1 MDIRQLRYFVAVV
14 DAQSITAAAQEL
26 HVVQSAISHQMANLE
41 AELGAALLTRSHGG
55 VLATE
60 AGQLLYRHA
69 QAALKNIES
78 ARQAVASVGTEV
90 RGGAAIGIP
99 NSTVPLIALP
109 LLQNVRARFPLVEI
123 SIFEGLSSMHRDLL
137 ANGRLDLAIL
147 FESVAPPGME
157 LTPLISERLHFVCAD
172 ARAREAYAGLDA
184 IRLQEVSKWPLLL
197 PPRPNG
203 IRVILERE
211 FQRAG
216 LELQLSANLSGLQTI
231 WSAVRAGLG
240 GTVMMAANVEPAQ
253 VSGVLVLPIHDPE
266 IERPA
271 GIVQLANLPLT
282 QAASE
287 LKKLVTQIVRELV
300 AAGDW
305 PGASL
310 IAASDA

>member
-14 DAQSITAAAQEL
+14 DARSITAAAQQL

-55 VLATE
+55 VRATE

-69 QAALKNIES
+69 QAALKNIEA
-78 ARQAVASVGTEV
+78 ARQAIASLGTEV
-90 RGGAAIGIP
+90 RGAAAIGIP

-109 LLQNVRARFPLVEI
+109 LLQRARERFPLVEI

-137 ANGRLDLAIL
+137 ANGQLDLAIL
-147 FESVAPPGME
+147 FESVAPAGME
-157 LTPLISERLHFVCAD
+157 LTSLMSERLHFVCAD
-172 ARAREAYAGLDA
+172 ARARETYAGLDA
-184 IRLQEVSKWPLLL
+184 IRLHEVCKWPLLL

-211 FQRAG
+211 CQRAG
-216 LELQLSANLSGLQTI
+216 LDLQLAANLSGVRTI
-231 WSAVRAGLG
+231 WNAVRSGLG
-240 GTVMMAANVEPAQ
+240 STVMMAANVDPAQ
-253 VSGVLVLPIHDPE
+253 ASEVLVLPIRDPE

-271 GIVQLANLPLT
+271 GIVQLAHLPLT

-287 LKKLVTQIVRELV
+287 LKKLVVQIVLELV
-300 AAGDW
+300 AAGNW

-310 IAASDA
+310 IAAPDA